1 MEKTSNNSPEGS
13 KGKADKALGKARG
26 EEQDSGNGNSG
37 GSGNSGTETQAGVVV
52 TLVVAVEI
60 QTNNR

>member
-1 MEKTSNNSPEGS
+1 LAKRVEKNKIRATVIPAE
-13 KGKADKALGKARG
+13 A
-26 EEQDSGNGNSG
+26 
-37 GSGNSGTETQAGVVV
+37 ETQAGVVV